1 MVFTFDF
8 VTAEGLDPD
17 DEEVSLEMLEDGV
30 TPKPPS
36 ESRNDGLPKLYVRQN
51 AFMKVLGSTL
61 DVEVEKNGVF
71 LPIVLDREGNRI
83 DPNA

>member
-8 VTAEGLDPD
+8 VTTEGLDPD
-17 DEEVSLEMLEDGV
+17 DEGVSLEMLEDGV

-36 ESRNDGLPKLYVRQN
+36 ASQNDGLPKLYVRQN
-51 AFMKVLGSTL
+51 AFMKVLGSTI
-61 DVEVEKNGVF
+61 DVDVKNNGVF
-71 LPIVLDREGNRI
+71 SPIVFDREGNRI